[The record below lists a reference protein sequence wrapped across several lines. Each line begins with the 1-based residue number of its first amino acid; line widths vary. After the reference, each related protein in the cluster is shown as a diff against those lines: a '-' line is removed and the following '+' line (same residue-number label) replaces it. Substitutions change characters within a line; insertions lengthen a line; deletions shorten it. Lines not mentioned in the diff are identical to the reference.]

1 MTRKTIFDIYN
12 EQHVNDVPKVIP
24 NENLVKTENPEI
36 VKTDPETV
44 TETKE
49 VTNNITTLEEDV
61 GTTSI
66 KEERGEDLNG
76 V

>member
-1 MTRKTIFDIYN
+1 MRKNIFEIYN
-12 EQHVNDVPKVIP
+12 EQHVNDEPKVKP
-24 NENLVKTENPEI
+24 NENLVKTENPET
-36 VKTDPETV
+36 VKTEPETV

-49 VTNNITTLEEDV
+49 VTNQVSTPKEDV

-66 KEERGEDLNG
+66 KEGGEDNG